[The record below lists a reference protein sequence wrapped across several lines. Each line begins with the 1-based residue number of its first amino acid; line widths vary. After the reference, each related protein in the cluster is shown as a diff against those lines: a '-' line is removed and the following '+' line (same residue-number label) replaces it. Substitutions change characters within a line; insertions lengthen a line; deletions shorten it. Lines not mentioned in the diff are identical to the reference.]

1 MPCRPAAIYATLTRS
16 TMSSPQERRR
26 FPRYDVRH
34 LPGVIDGFRLFDTL
48 KLGAGGALVVLSAEL
63 GLEQRVHVS
72 LELGDAVFRSA
83 ALVVFVGPDLSAPG
97 HFRVGL
103 SFADTAA
110 EDHERLQRFI
120 ERSLAS
126 GDIR

>member
-1 MPCRPAAIYATLTRS
+1 MLKRS
-16 TMSSPQERRR
+16 AMSSPQERRR
-26 FPRYDVRH
+26 YPRYDVSR
-34 LPGVIDGFRLFDTL
+34 LPGVIDGYRLFDTL
-48 KLGAGGALVVLSAEL
+48 KIGAGGALVVLSAEL

-83 ALVVFVGPDLSAPG
+83 AHVVFVGPDLSAPG
-97 HFRVGL
+97 LFRVGL
-103 SFADTAA
+103 AFIDTAA

-120 ERSLAS
+120 ERALAS

>member
-1 MPCRPAAIYATLTRS
+1 
-16 TMSSPQERRR
+16 MSSPQERRR
-26 FPRYDVRH
+26 FPRYDVSR

-48 KLGAGGALVVLSAEL
+48 KIGAGGALIVLSAEL

-83 ALVVFVGPDLSAPG
+83 AHVVFVGPDLSSPG
-97 HFRVGL
+97 LYRVGL
-103 SFADTAA
+103 AFADTAA
-110 EDHERLQRFI
+110 EDQERLQRYI
-120 ERSLAS
+120 DRAIAA

>member
-1 MPCRPAAIYATLTRS
+1 
-16 TMSSPQERRR
+16 MSSPQERRR
-26 FPRYDVRH
+26 FPRYDIRR

-63 GLEQRVHVS
+63 QPEQRVHVS
-72 LELGDAVFRSA
+72 LELGEVVFRTA
-83 ALVVFVGPDLSAPG
+83 AHVVFVGPDLSSPG
-97 HFRVGL
+97 LFRVGL

-110 EDHERLQRFI
+110 QDQERLQRFI